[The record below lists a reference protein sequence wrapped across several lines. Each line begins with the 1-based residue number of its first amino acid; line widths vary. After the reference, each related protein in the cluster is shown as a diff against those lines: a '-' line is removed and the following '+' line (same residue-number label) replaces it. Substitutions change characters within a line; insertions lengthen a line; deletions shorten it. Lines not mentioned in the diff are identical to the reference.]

1 MTSSSS
7 SSSAQFEGDGIV
19 DKYLRDVLARSKTKP
34 SSHAASTII
43 IGKQTTSTADALLKQ
58 FTAPPSPSSDDVRQT
73 LDMMIEAFRKEQKP
87 RDPNWGKCD
96 ISCIENGHVI
106 DLAEKNT
113 FMCRAHMRRHVCD
126 PIIGDDHPILEAMK
140 HGAHTCLF
148 SGYVVRNMHIM
159 SMQDYSKTDPSSRME
174 LGEVDYYGKYI
185 TEREVREPIMPERK
199 RAREEDELENE
210 DDDFGCPARKR
221 FKVKG
226 IVSKGCDDGMI
237 THHYRSKS
245 SLDVVRTRT
254 AEVLSKLC
262 NIDKRKKIC
271 EHQAVEALKEAKKKI
286 STYVKQ
292 SHRKKFMCVA
302 QEKEVM
308 VWQSW
313 KKHERYVP
321 NITHLQ
327 KEMWMGIIELM
338 WQHFASYRKT
348 PRPASD
354 LAKDPSAGVLPFIF
368 GCLYGMAEGFVY
380 NNQILLEQD
389 PSLVVVMPPAC
400 DLEEFGYKYQY
411 KSAGKKAVIKA
422 VDTSI
427 DSNSGAVQAFLASV
441 VGFTKYMAEK
451 AEQAVIL
458 K

>member
-1 MTSSSS
+1 MT
-7 SSSAQFEGDGIV
+7 AATFEKGGIV
-19 DKYLRDVLARSKTKP
+19 DKYLQDVLERSKPKP
-34 SSHAASTII
+34 SSHANSTII

-58 FTAPPSPSSDDVRQT
+58 FTAPGPPPSPSSDDVRQT
-73 LDMMIEAFRKEQKP
+73 LDMMIEAFRKEQRP

-106 DLAEKNT
+106 DLPEKNT
-113 FMCRAHMRRHVCD
+113 FMCRAHTRRHVCD
-126 PIIGDDHPILEAMK
+126 PITGDDHPILEAMK
-140 HGAHTCLF
+140 HGGHTCLF

-159 SMQDYSKTDPSSRME
+159 SMQDYSKTDPTSRME
-174 LGEVDYYGKYI
+174 LGEVNYYGKYI
-185 TEREVREPIMPERK
+185 TEREAHEPILPERK
-199 RAREEDELENE
+199 RARDDDEDDDMLDN

-221 FKVKG
+221 FKVHG
-226 IVSKGCDDGMI
+226 IVTRGCDDAMA

-245 SLDVVRTRT
+245 SIDVVRTRT

-262 NIDKRKKIC
+262 NIAKRKKIC
-271 EHQAVEALKEAKKKI
+271 EHQAAEALKEAKKKI
-286 STYVKQ
+286 STYVQQ

-321 NITHLQ
+321 NVTHMQ

-400 DLEEFGYKYQY
+400 DLLEFGYKYQY

-427 DSNSGAVQAFLASV
+427 EANSGAVQAFLASV
-441 VGFTKYMAEK
+441 AGFTRYMAEK
-451 AEQAVIL
+451 AEEAVIL